1 MITTGIIKKIN
12 VSGGKH
18 KNNKV
23 IAEVSLFKSPGDIN
37 SDVYSC
43 ECNCSVPGGIYSPY
57 NVGDKVYIGFLNGKK
72 TNPIILGKI
81 YQGLEDESRAFAYFS
96 ALKVRDQVNLPE
108 NTLLGDLK
116 VADIKNLDK
125 KIDNLNVIANR
136 LPNPPI
142 VDGEYNLR
150 CSISGNEGTTINS
163 KFISSTPDVKKS
175 IRQSIQT
182 KYGNTVI
189 KNQII
194 KNGNFADTSEDW
206 YNSGVSKAIANN
218 TLTFTINQDVGGVS
232 IYVVNDYTPTPGH
245 KFLMSYKAKVSRVGI
260 DLGYG
265 IGGTYKTSPFI
276 PTDTNWH
283 VYCQIDTF
291 TSNDVYKYIYIG
303 NCLTGDEI
311 QFRDYQVID
320 LAQWFGSNDL
330 IPADLLAHPEKW
342 NDYYSGDLS
351 YNTGTLI
358 NATGRYLECGQSRNI
373 WDEETQV
380 GVYVNGVY
388 HSEYITFL
396 CSKNKIKVL
405 PNTEYF
411 TKCPSTIQISC
422 MDGNDNFIST
432 LYSNNNTFTTP
443 TNCDYILFHYE
454 TNGQRY
460 KNDICISLYYTPEQ
474 GGEGYDEYYPYIAPK
489 VIDTGS
495 EILRSAGS
503 IYDYK
508 TPDGTITRKVGRV
521 DLGMLDWDYNLD
533 YNIAEAVISDMK
545 QPGSYDDRQ
554 KGIICS
560 KYSVSSNVSLDNNM
574 DDKSI
579 LRNVGKIYIRDT
591 SYTDAAT
598 FKSAMSGVYLYY
610 ELATPTI
617 EQGTS
622 FQEDITINDY
632 SYMLWK
638 DASNNLA
645 NIPQGCDIFYLQKEG
660 GEIRYYWAL
669 VN

>member
-1 MITTGIIKKIN
+1 MITTGVIKKIN

-23 IAEVSLFKSPGDIN
+23 IAEVSLFKSPGDTN
-37 SDVYSC
+37 TDAYNC
-43 ECNCSVPGGIYSPY
+43 ECNCSVPGGMYSPY

-81 YQGLEDESRAFAYFS
+81 YQGLEDESRAFAYFN

-116 VADIKNLDK
+116 VTDIKNLDK

-136 LPNPPI
+136 FPNPPI

-150 CSISGNEGTTINS
+150 CSVSGNEGITINS
-163 KFISSTPDVKKS
+163 KFISGAPGVKKS

-182 KYGNTVI
+182 KCGNTVV

-194 KNGNFADTSEDW
+194 KNGNFADTSENW

-218 TLTFTINQDVGGVS
+218 TLTFTINQDTGGVS

-265 IGGTYKTSPFI
+265 IGGTYKTSQFI

-303 NCLTGDEI
+303 NCLTGDEV
-311 QFRDYQVID
+311 QFRDYQIID
-320 LAQWFGSNDL
+320 LTQWFGSNDN
-330 IPADLLAHPEKW
+330 IPQDLLNNPSHFSW
-342 NDYYSGDLS
+342 YYNGDLS

-373 WDEETQV
+373 WDEEWEVLYTNFV
-380 GVYVNGVY
+380 
-388 HSEYITFL
+388 F
-396 CSKNKIKVL
+396 SKNYIRVF
-405 PNTEYF
+405 PNTTYYYKNAAEP
-411 TKCPSTIQISC
+411 T
-422 MDGNDNFIST
+422 ST
-432 LYSNNNTFTTP
+432 LYYYDKDKALISQVNFATNNSFTTP
-443 TNCDYILFHYE
+443 SDCYYIKFSYQGTTYNH
-454 TNGQRY
+454 
-460 KNDICISLYYTPEQ
+460 DITISLYSILEQ
-474 GGEGYDEYYPYIAPK
+474 GGEGYDKYYPYIAPK
-489 VIDTGS
+489 VVDTGS
-495 EILRSAGS
+495 EILRSACN

-508 TPDGTITRKVGRV
+508 TPDGTIMRRVGRV
-521 DLGMLDWDYNLD
+521 DMGTLDWIYSGGIFQCNNF
-533 YNIAEAVISDMK
+533 NIAKMNSGESDISQLLCTKYTASSKNGVVNVTSIDKVISL
-545 QPGSYDDRQ
+545 GSVTSYNGYLLVR
-554 KGIICS
+554 
-560 KYSVSSNVSLDNNM
+560 DN
-574 DDKSI
+574 D
-579 LRNVGKIYIRDT
+579 
-591 SYTDAAT
+591 YTDAAA
-598 FKSAMSGVYLYY
+598 FKAAMSGVYLYY
-610 ELATPTI
+610 ELATPTT

-622 FQEDITINDY
+622 FQEYITINDY

-638 DASNNLA
+638 DANDNLA

>member
-116 VADIKNLDK
+116 VADIKNLDT

-136 LPNPPI
+136 FPNPPI

-150 CSISGNEGTTINS
+150 CSVSGNEGTTINS
-163 KFISSTPDVKKS
+163 KFISGTPSVKKS

-182 KYGNTVI
+182 KCGNSVVVNQLVVNLVATKTV
-189 KNQII
+189 KGVTFTNNGDGTII
-194 KNGNFADTSEDW
+194 LNGTATEDIGTITAGESLTEDFIVPRRNNKCLVSFGCQDKEGIHFGVTGYAINKSSYFLFQESNDTDWNGNLRCYILNGTTFDNFIIRPTFH
-206 YNSGVSKAIANN
+206 N
-218 TLTFTINQDVGGVS
+218 LT
-232 IYVVNDYTPTPGH
+232 
-245 KFLMSYKAKVSRVGI
+245 K
-260 DLGYG
+260 
-265 IGGTYKTSPFI
+265 
-276 PTDTNWH
+276 
-283 VYCQIDTF
+283 
-291 TSNDVYKYIYIG
+291 
-303 NCLTGDEI
+303 
-311 QFRDYQVID
+311 
-320 LAQWFGSNDL
+320 WFGSNDN
-330 IPADLLAHPEKW
+330 IPQDLLNNPSHFSW
-342 NDYYSGDLS
+342 YYNGDLS

-358 NATGRYLECGQSRNI
+358 NATGRYLECGQGRNL
-373 WDEETQV
+373 WDEEWGNYLWDETD
-380 GVYVNGVY
+380 NGIRKNNNGCFGCNDFINVSSNTTY
-388 HSEYITFL
+388 YFRASTASFYILFYDNNKNYLSHIYIVSNGTFNTPANCRYITF
-396 CSKNKIKVL
+396 
-405 PNTEYF
+405 
-411 TKCPSTIQISC
+411 
-422 MDGNDNFIST
+422 
-432 LYSNNNTFTTP
+432 YSYNSYGTTY
-443 TNCDYILFHYE
+443 NH
-454 TNGQRY
+454 
-460 KNDICISLYYTPEQ
+460 DITISLYYTPGQ
-474 GGEGYDEYYPYIAPK
+474 GGEGYDKYYQYIAPK
-489 VIDTGS
+489 VVDTGN

-508 TPDGTITRKVGRV
+508 TPDGTITRRVGRV
-521 DLGMLDWDYNLD
+521 DLGTLDWEYNANYTVFLSSNIPD
-533 YNIAEAVISDMK
+533 LWYN
-545 QPGSYDDRQ
+545 GSGSTQ
-554 KGIICS
+554 KMICS
-560 KYSVSSNVSLDNNM
+560 KYVTSNESSSDSPDKTIYPRIVGVEKSVGVKDSA
-574 DDKSI
+574 
-579 LRNVGKIYIRDT
+579 
-591 SYTDAAT
+591 YTDAAT
-598 FKSAMSGVYLYY
+598 FKAAMSGVILYY
-610 ELATPTI
+610 ELETPTT

-638 DASNNLA
+638 DANNNLA

-660 GEIRYYWAL
+660 GEIRYYWAP